1 MERVKIL
8 VVEDEVII
16 AKDIQMSLQQFGY
29 SVPSTVV
36 SGEQAIRK
44 AEGEKPDLIIMDI
57 VLQGE
62 MDGIETASIIRSRF
76 DIPIIYLTS
85 YSDKN
90 TQERAKATK
99 PYGYILKPFEETLV
113 DTTIKMALSNHKME
127 KRLRESKKEAFST
140 P

>member
-16 AKDIQMSLQQFGY
+16 AKDIQMSLQQLGY

-90 TQERAKATK
+90 TQDRAKATE

-113 DTTIKMALSNHKME
+113 DTTIKMALLNHKME
-127 KRLRESKKEAFST
+127 KRLRESEKEAFST